1 MYSSR
6 FPVSLLRLLSNILL
20 VYLLYALCRVVY
32 VMEFWDIYAA
42 GWHLLDF
49 GSLLAGSLRF
59 DTSAILYTN
68 SLYILLVLLPLPR
81 RLTFK
86 AAWRTALK
94 TLFVFVNALMLTLN
108 LVDTVYSRYTGRRT
122 TWSFFSEF
130 SNEGNLGEI
139 VGIELLNHWYL
150 VLLGLA
156 FLAALILLYRH
167 PFPSPTPSRFQ
178 FSFFNFHFSLVNPLP
193 RWQYI
198 LFSTLLVLLYIPL
211 AVIGMR
217 GGASTA
223 VRPITRLSAP
233 SPSATPTNT
242 STSLLKLP

>member
-139 VGIELLNHWYL
+139 VGIELLNP
-150 VLLGLA
+150 V
-156 FLAALILLYRH
+156 
-167 PFPSPTPSRFQ
+167 
-178 FSFFNFHFSLVNPLP
+178 FNFHFSIFIFHSS
-193 RWQYI
+193 I
-198 LFSTLLVLLYIPL
+198 LFPGGSTSFFLPSSSSSTSPWRLSACV
-211 AVIGMR
+211 AV
-217 GGASTA
+217 
-223 VRPITRLSAP
+223 PPRLSAP